1 MCKTAAYSHSLM
13 NFSARFTLVFIIEM
27 PRVKYFTPDLRY
39 RQIKGEK
46 EAV

>member
-1 MCKTAAYSHSLM
+1 MCKTAAHSHSLM
-13 NFSARFTLVFIIEM
+13 NLSARFTLVFIIEM
-27 PRVKYFTPDLRY
+27 PRVKNFTPDLRY